1 MNKIAS
7 SHVEMII
14 SFVLFAGF
22 LTFLFLFLNPVSQVS
37 NLPEVEIIK
46 DKVIKEVS
54 SDTGKLSIIV
64 GSSNDCYSGDL
75 SGYGSDFIEVKDV
88 NNLRRYTLYFGD
100 FFDSNLVNKISCL
113 DKEGNNFTLGGFLE
127 GEIVVYDKVSEL
139 KERYDS
145 NYLGLRDSLDV
156 EEFTFTL
163 YDLDRNPEIDVDG
176 RIPGN
181 IVVASIDVPINVIY
195 DDARMEEKVLNV
207 RAW

>member
-1 MNKIAS
+1 
-7 SHVEMII
+7 
-14 SFVLFAGF
+14 
-22 LTFLFLFLNPVSQVS
+22 
-37 NLPEVEIIK
+37 
-46 DKVIKEVS
+46 
-54 SDTGKLSIIV
+54 
-64 GSSNDCYSGDL
+64 
-75 SGYGSDFIEVKDV
+75 
-88 NNLRRYTLYFGD
+88 
-100 FFDSNLVNKISCL
+100 
-113 DKEGNNFTLGGFLE
+113 
-127 GEIVVYDKVSEL
+127 L